1 MKVNRMKITYIYDY
15 LKENLQPKRY
25 IHTLGVV
32 STAKKLAKLNGV
44 DEDKAELAALCHD
57 VAKNLTLEELT
68 NIIKNNNIELTLS
81 EKKTPELWH
90 GIVSEIVAKEK
101 FDIYDEEVLSAMRW
115 HTTGKENM
123 SKLDKI
129 IYIADMIEPS
139 RVYDGVDEI
148 REKVLEDLDEGVL
161 MGMNHTIKYLL
172 TRGALIDLNTVKARN
187 YLIMN
192 KKYN

>member
-1 MKVNRMKITYIYDY
+1 MKITYIYDY

-44 DEDKAELAALCHD
+44 DEDKAELSALCHD